1 MTALPL
7 VGQAISRV
15 TFDHAVS
22 FLSGDMVLR
31 IETSFELHTSAR
43 PPATVDPEDAAAH
56 ATALVGW
63 FGATIERAEVDED
76 GTLHLGVSEGRGIV
90 VRPDDDYE
98 AWTFAGAEGEHVVC
112 LPGGGVTTWS
122 KN

>member
-7 VGQAISRV
+7 AGQAISRV

-31 IETSFELHTSAR
+31 IETPFELHTSAG
-43 PPATVDPEDAAAH
+43 PPATVDPEDAATQ
-56 ATALVGW
+56 ATALVGL
-63 FGATIERAEVDED
+63 FRATIESADVEED
-76 GTLHLGVSEGRGIV
+76 GTLRLGISDGRAIV

-98 AWTFAGAEGEHVVC
+98 AWTFAGAEGEQVVC

-122 KN
+122 KS